1 MEITWVKD
9 SFSMY
14 EINILSKEILKQTT
28 NTLYSPEKK
37 QFYCK
42 NAKDIDI
49 IYEILDKY
57 KEYIYQP
64 PLPDFNI
71 IEQSILNFVIKQFSA
86 TCLSPSRVP
95 TPWLRC
101 LIRHSQ
107 KSAHVPYREF
117 LFGQLNKTPEWIDY
131 N

>member
-1 MEITWVKD
+1 MQIYFTNSKKYYINEQIPQSTYIKIFYKHMEITWVKD

-28 NTLYSPEKK
+28 NTLYSQEKQ

-57 KEYIYQP
+57 KEYIYQS

-71 IEQSILNFVIKQFSA
+71 MEQSIMNFV
-86 TCLSPSRVP
+86 
-95 TPWLRC
+95 
-101 LIRHSQ
+101 
-107 KSAHVPYREF
+107 
-117 LFGQLNKTPEWIDY
+117 LNKTPEWIDY